1 MTKEKPMISLTAMQH
16 LAILVTYRQLAWDL
30 KRKTKSSPPLK
41 HLSKLLGQNFKN
53 KKEAFTFIHDLLEY
67 NGEETMD
74 ICGMGDCPG
83 IKKDNMPAP
92 SVGIYQVTWQEEIGI
107 QSEQKKLCQDCKD
120 YLVENKMIEDIDSTP
135 TGTDEEK

>member
-1 MTKEKPMISLTAMQH
+1 MISLTAMQH

-83 IKKDNMPAP
+83 IKKDGIASR
-92 SVGIYQVTWQEEIGI
+92 SVGTYQVTWQEDVGV
-107 QSEQKKLCQDCKD
+107 QSKQTKLCQECKD
-120 YLVENKMIEDIDSTP
+120 YLVENKMIEDIESTP

>member
-92 SVGIYQVTWQEEIGI
+92 SVGIYQVTWQEDVGV
-107 QSEQKKLCQDCKD
+107 QSKQTKLCQECKD
-120 YLVENKMIEDIDSTP
+120 YLVERKVIEDI
-135 TGTDEEK
+135 

>member
-83 IKKDNMPAP
+83 IKKDGIASH
-92 SVGIYQVTWQEEIGI
+92 SVGTYQVTWQEKIGI

-120 YLVENKMIEDIDSTP
+120 YLVENKMIEDINSTP